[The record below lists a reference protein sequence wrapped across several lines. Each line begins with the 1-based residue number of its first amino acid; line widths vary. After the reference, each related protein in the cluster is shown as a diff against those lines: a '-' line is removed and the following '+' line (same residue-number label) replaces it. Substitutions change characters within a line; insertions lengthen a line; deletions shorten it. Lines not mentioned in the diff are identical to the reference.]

1 MYSFANVALIE
12 LFPFYN
18 TKLYKM
24 IANIIVSASQVK
36 FKCKMKKC
44 GILFPLSIVIGI
56 SWCLSLELK
65 LVSSGA
71 HKAQM

>member
-1 MYSFANVALIE
+1 
-12 LFPFYN
+12 
-18 TKLYKM
+18 M
-24 IANIIVSASQVK
+24 IANIVVSASQVK
-36 FKCKMKKC
+36 FICKMKKC
-44 GILFPLSIVIGI
+44 GILFPLSIVTGI